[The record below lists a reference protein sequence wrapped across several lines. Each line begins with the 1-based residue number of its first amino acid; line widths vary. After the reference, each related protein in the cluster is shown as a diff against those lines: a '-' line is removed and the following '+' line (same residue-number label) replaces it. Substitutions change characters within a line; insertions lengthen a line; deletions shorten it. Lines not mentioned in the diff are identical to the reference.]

1 MTIIRISRGI
11 DTVWIGSFMPSTG
24 NNGTRFFAIFG
35 AVEDT
40 IEIETTTTIPFPL
53 TIIQNGFS
61 VQTNTKDGDSL
72 LLFIDD
78 GAIIN
83 TITVG
88 AGLKGEF
95 RNTDLTIPIAL
106 GSAINYRADRSAST
120 TGNFA
125 GAFNTICQR

>member
-11 DTVWIGSFMPSTG
+11 DTFWIGSGMPSTG
-24 NNGTRFFAIFG
+24 NNGTRFFSITG
-35 AVEDT
+35 ITEDT
-40 IEIETTTTIPFPL
+40 VEIETQTTIPFPM
-53 TIIQNGFS
+53 TVIQNGFS

-72 LLFIDD
+72 VLFIDD
-78 GAIIN
+78 GAIAD

-95 RNTDLTIPIAL
+95 RNTSLVIPIAL
-106 GSAINYRADRSAST
+106 GSAINYRSDRSAST